1 MFITDLSIRRPT
13 VSWVMSLILII
24 FGLFVF
30 WKLPVRELPNG
41 IQPPVV
47 QVQVDYKSAA
57 ASIVDQEVTQVL
69 EDVIGGA
76 EGIKNIDSK
85 SENGRSTINV
95 EFDTSIDLD
104 NAAND
109 IRERVAR
116 VVDNLPSESDPPQIL
131 KRAAGFTTTMWLS
144 LSSSTWSD
152 LELGDYAERFLV
164 DQFSSVKNVGRIRVG
179 GLRELSI
186 RVWVDPIKLAAN
198 DLTIKEVESA
208 MRGENISLPA
218 GTLEAD
224 NIDLT
229 LNLDKSYN
237 DINSIKQLPI
247 KKKNNKVILLSD
259 VANVEFGPVSEKTLF
274 KAQTKDQIN
283 LKTVGIGIYAR
294 SGAST
299 VELSNEI
306 KKKIIEVKKSL
317 PEELD
322 LRVSFNR
329 ANYVEAAIEEVYKT
343 LFIAFILVVLIIYL
357 FLGNLKAV
365 IVPAIALPVSLIAS
379 FLGLYIFG
387 LSINIFVLL
396 SFILA
401 IGIITDDSVIM
412 TDAIYR
418 RIENGENS
426 LVAAY
431 KGSKQISFAIIAT
444 TLILVAVFLPLIFI
458 KGISGTL
465 FRETAIALSFSIV
478 VSSFVALTLSP
489 MLASKFLNK
498 KTSKKFIIRKFE
510 NIFSNFANFYKET
523 LGTVIYKTRTVGIF
537 IIFIIIASILLFNFS
552 KKELLPMEDR
562 GAYLIIGATDEGSS
576 FEYTQEQAQKVEARL
591 LPLLQAEDSPY
602 SRFIMRVPG
611 FGSSANS
618 YNSFIII
625 ALLDDWKNRKKGQQI
640 VLREAIGKIVTL
652 PQALAFPI
660 SPQSIRVSS
669 YNKPVQ
675 MVIYGSTYEELEEI
689 QKKIIRKLRSNKN
702 LSRIDSD
709 YNRNK
714 PEVKLIINKN
724 KAKDLG
730 VSTKAIG
737 ETLETLYGGKKIT
750 TFNKLGKEY
759 PIIVQQYLSDRRNKE
774 GVSKIFVRS
783 ETNSKLISLANLVSF
798 KEEGSA
804 KQLARYN
811 RQRAVTISAN
821 INEGYTLTEAIK
833 FFEEVMSSEA
843 PKNQITWKGKSEE
856 IKETSNELFII
867 FALALLTAYLVMA
880 ATFNSFIHPFIIVLT
895 VPLAIFGG
903 LVFILF
909 LNSSVNIFSQIALII
924 LIGISTKNSILIVD
938 FANQIRTTG
947 KNIDT
952 AVKEACAV
960 RFRPIIMTSLST
972 MIAMMP
978 LVIGNIGPGAGEGSR
993 LAVGSTILGGMIIST
1008 FFTLYVT
1015 PSMYL
1020 ALAKNTKRIDVI
1032 DIELKKNYLKNNIF
1046 IFI

>member
-1 MFITDLSIRRPT
+1 MFITELSIKRPT

-47 QVQVDYKSAA
+47 QVQVDYKSAS
-57 ASIVDQEVTQVL
+57 ASIVDQEVTQVV

-95 EFDTSIDLD
+95 EFDTSINLD

-152 LELGDYAERFLV
+152 LELGDYAERYLV

-186 RVWVDPIKLAAN
+186 RVWIDPIRLAAN
-198 DLTIKEVESA
+198 DITVKEVESA

-237 DINSIKQLPI
+237 DIKSINQLPI
-247 KKKNNKVILLSD
+247 KKNGNKVILLSD
-259 VANVEFGPVSEKTLF
+259 VANIEFGPVSEKTLF
-274 KAQTKDQIN
+274 KAQTRDQIN

-299 VELSNEI
+299 VELSNDI
-306 KKKIIEVKKSL
+306 KKKLIDVKKTL
-317 PEELD
+317 PNELD

-343 LFIAFILVVLIIYL
+343 LLIAFVLVVLIIYL

-418 RIENGENS
+418 RIENGETP

-458 KGISGTL
+458 EGISGTL

-489 MLASKFLNK
+489 MLASKFLYK
-498 KTSKKFIIRKFE
+498 KKSKKIFINKFE
-510 NIFSNFANFYKET
+510 KIFLSFSNFYKET
-523 LGTVIYKTRTVGIF
+523 LSIIVNKTKSVCLF
-537 IIFIIIASILLFNFS
+537 IIFIIFASVLLFSFS

-562 GAYLIIGATDEGSS
+562 GAYLIIGSTDEGSS

-591 LPLLQAEDSPY
+591 IPLLQAENSPY

-611 FGSSANS
+611 FGNSANS

-625 ALLDDWKNRKKGQQI
+625 ALLDDWKNRKKGQQV

-660 SPQSIRVSS
+660 SPQSIRVSN

-675 MVIYGSTYEELEEI
+675 MVVYGNTYEELENI
-689 QKKIIRKLRSNKN
+689 QKKVIQKLRSNKN

-730 VSTKAIG
+730 VSTKSIG
-737 ETLETLYGGKKIT
+737 ETLETLYGGKRIT

-783 ETNSKLISLANLVSF
+783 ETNGKLISLANLVSF

-804 KQLARYN
+804 KELSRYN
-811 RQRAVTISAN
+811 RQRAITISAN

-833 FFEEVMSSEA
+833 YFEEVMRDLSPE
-843 PKNQITWKGKSEE
+843 NQITWKGKSEE

-880 ATFNSFIHPFIIVLT
+880 ATFNSFIHPFIIILT

-938 FANQIRTTG
+938 YANQIRTTG
-947 KNIDT
+947 KDIEL

-972 MIAMMP
+972 MIAMIP

-1015 PSMYL
+1015 PTMYL
-1020 ALAKNTKRIDVI
+1020 TLAKNTKRIDVI
-1032 DIELKKNYLKNNIF
+1032 DLELKKDLSKK
-1046 IFI
+1046 

>member
-1 MFITDLSIRRPT
+1 MFITELSIRRPV
-13 VSWVMSLILII
+13 VSWVMSLILIV

-30 WKLPVRELPNG
+30 WKLPVRELPSG
-41 IQPPVV
+41 IQPPVI
-47 QVQVDYKSAA
+47 QVQVNYNSAA
-57 ASIVDQEVTQVL
+57 APIVNQEVTQVL

-85 SENGRSTINV
+85 SENGRSTINI
-95 EFDTSIDLD
+95 EFDTSIELD

-109 IRERVAR
+109 VRERVAR
-116 VVDNLPSESDPPQIL
+116 VVDNLPSEADPPQIL
-131 KRAAGFTTTMWLS
+131 KRAAGFTTTMWLA

-152 LELGDYAERFLV
+152 LELGDYAERYLV
-164 DQFSSVKNVGRIRVG
+164 DTFSSVKNVGRILVG

-186 RVWVDPIKLAAN
+186 RVWIDPIKLAAN
-198 DLTIKEVESA
+198 DLTIQEVEQA
-208 MRGENISLPA
+208 LRGENIRLPA

-237 DINSIKQLPI
+237 SIETIKQLPI
-247 KKKNNKVILLSD
+247 KKNNKQIVTLSD
-259 VANVEFGPVSEKTLF
+259 VAKIEFGPVSEKTLF
-274 KAQTKDQIN
+274 KAQRKDQLN

-299 VELSNEI
+299 VELSKEI
-306 KKKIIEVKKSL
+306 KKKIFEVNKTL
-317 PEELD
+317 PDGLKLEIA
-322 LRVSFNR
+322 FNR
-329 ANYVEAAIEEVYKT
+329 ATYVGAAINEVYKT
-343 LFIAFILVVLIIYL
+343 LVIAFVLVVIIIYL

-379 FLGLYIFG
+379 FLGIYLFG

-418 RIENGENS
+418 RIENGETP
-426 LVAAY
+426 LVASY
-431 KGSKQISFAIIAT
+431 KGSKQITFAIIAT
-444 TLILVAVFLPLIFI
+444 TLILIAVFLPLIFI
-458 KGISGTL
+458 EGISGTL
-465 FRETAIALSFSIV
+465 FKETAIALSFSIV

-489 MLASKFLNK
+489 MLASKFLTK
-498 KTSKKFIIRKFE
+498 KTNKNFIINRFEKFFLS
-510 NIFSNFANFYKET
+510 FSKFYEET
-523 LGTVIYKTRTVGIF
+523 LTVLMKKTKSITIF
-537 IIFIIIASILLFNFS
+537 IILIIVGSILLFDFS

-562 GAYLIIGATDEGSS
+562 GAYLVIGFTDEGSS
-576 FEYTQEQAQKVEARL
+576 FEYTQEKAQVIEKRL
-591 LPLLQAEDSPY
+591 IPLLQKENSPY

-618 YNSFIII
+618 FNSFIII
-625 ALLDDWKNRKKGQQI
+625 ALLDNWDNRKKNSQT
-640 VLREAIGKIVTL
+640 VMREAIGKIVTV
-652 PQALAFPI
+652 PQAVAFPI

-675 MVIYGSTYEELEEI
+675 MVIYGSTYEELEKI
-689 QKKIIRKLRSNKN
+689 QSQVIRTLRKNGN
-702 LSRIDSD
+702 LSRIESD
-709 YNRNK
+709 YSRNK
-714 PEVKLIINKN
+714 PEVKLLINKN

-730 VSTKAIG
+730 VSTEKIG
-737 ETLETLYGGKKIT
+737 RTLETLYGGKRVT

-759 PIIVQQYLSDRRNKE
+759 PIILQQYLADRRNKE
-774 GVSKIFVRS
+774 GISKIFVRS
-783 ETNSKLISLANLVSF
+783 DTTGKLISLVNLVDF
-798 KEEGSA
+798 KEVGAA
-804 KQLARYN
+804 KELSRYN
-811 RQRAVTISAN
+811 RQPAVTISAN
-821 INEGYTLTEAIK
+821 ISENYSLSDAIK
-833 FFEEVMSSEA
+833 YLENTMEEVA
-843 PKNQITWKGKSEE
+843 PQNQITWKGKSEE
-856 IKETSNELFII
+856 VKETSNELFII

-880 ATFNSFIHPFIIVLT
+880 ATFNSFVHPFIIILT

-938 FANQIRTTG
+938 YANQIRTKG
-947 KNIDT
+947 KNIET
-952 AVKEACAV
+952 AVKEACSI

-1015 PSMYL
+1015 PTMYL
-1020 ALAKNTKRIDVI
+1020 ALAKNTKRIDAV
-1032 DIELKKNYLKNNIF
+1032 DIELKKELR
-1046 IFI
+1046 

>member
-1 MFITDLSIRRPT
+1 MYLTEVSIRRP
-13 VSWVMSLILII
+13 VISWVMSLILIL
-24 FGLFVF
+24 FGIFVF
-30 WKLPVRELPNG
+30 WKLPVRELPSG
-41 IQPPVV
+41 LQPPIV
-47 QVQVDYKSAA
+47 QIQIDYKSAA
-57 ASIVDQEVTQVL
+57 APIVDQEVTQVV

-76 EGIKNIDSK
+76 EGIKNIESK

-95 EFDTSIDLD
+95 IFDTEIDLD

-116 VVDNLPSESDPPQIL
+116 IIDNLPTESDPPQIL
-131 KRAAGFTTTMWLS
+131 KQAAGFTTTMWLS

-152 LELGDYAERFLV
+152 LELGDYAERYLV
-164 DQFSSVKNVGRIRVG
+164 DTFSSVKNVGRIRVG

-186 RVWVDPIKLAAN
+186 RVWIDPIKLAAN
-198 DLTIKEVESA
+198 DLTVQDVELA
-208 MRGENISLPA
+208 LRRENIRLPA
-218 GTLEAD
+218 GTLEAN
-224 NIDLT
+224 NIDLN
-229 LNLDKSYN
+229 LSLDKSYS
-237 DINSIKQLPI
+237 DIDKIKQLPI
-247 KKKNNKVILLSD
+247 KKNEKKVLLLSD
-259 VANVEFGPVSEKTLF
+259 VANIEFGPVSEKTLF
-274 KAQTKDQIN
+274 KAQTKNKIN
-283 LKTVGIGIYAR
+283 LKTVGIGIYAK

-299 VELSNEI
+299 VELSKTI
-306 KKKIIEVKKSL
+306 RTKVAQVSKTL
-317 PEELD
+317 PEGLTLEVAFD
-322 LRVSFNR
+322 R
-329 ANYVEAAIEEVYKT
+329 ANYVSAAIEEVYKT
-343 LFIAFILVVLIIYL
+343 LIIAFILVVIIIYL

-379 FLGLYIFG
+379 FLGLYLFG

-418 RIENGENS
+418 RIEKGETP

-431 KGSKQISFAIIAT
+431 KGSKQITFAIIAT
-444 TLILVAVFLPLIFI
+444 TLILIAVFLPLIFI
-458 KGISGTL
+458 EGISGTL
-465 FRETAIALSFSIV
+465 FKETAIALSFSIII
-478 VSSFVALTLSP
+478 SSFVALTLSP
-489 MLASKFLNK
+489 MLASKFLIK
-498 KTSKKFIIRKFE
+498 KTNKNFIIKKFEKHFQS
-510 NIFSNFANFYKET
+510 FSKFYKET
-523 LGTVIYKTRTVGIF
+523 LNVLIDKSKMVSIF
-537 IIFIIIASILLFNFS
+537 IIFIIITSILLFNFS

-562 GAYLIIGATDEGSS
+562 GAYLVIGFTDEGSS
-576 FEYTQEQAQKVEARL
+576 FEYTQEKAQIIEKRL
-591 LPLLQAEDSPY
+591 TPLLQADDSPY
-602 SRFIMRVPG
+602 ARFIMRVPG

-625 ALLDDWKNRKKGQQI
+625 ALLDNWKNRDKNSQTI
-640 VLREAIGKIVTL
+640 MREAIGKIVTV
-652 PQALAFPI
+652 PQAVAFPI

-689 QKKIIRKLRSNKN
+689 QKKIINNLRKNPN
-702 LSRIDSD
+702 LSRIESD
-709 YNRNK
+709 YSRNK

-730 VSTKAIG
+730 ISTESIG
-737 ETLETLYGGKKIT
+737 RTLEILYGGKKVT

-759 PIIVQQYLSDRRNKE
+759 PIILQQYISDRRNKD
-774 GVSKIFVRS
+774 GISKIFVRS
-783 ETNSKLISLANLVSF
+783 KDGELISLVNLVEF
-798 KEEGSA
+798 VEEGNA
-804 KQLARYN
+804 KELNRYN

-821 INEGYTLTEAIK
+821 INENYTLSEAIR
-833 FFEEVMSSEA
+833 FLEDTVSEVSPE
-843 PKNQITWKGKSEE
+843 NQIAWKGKSEE
-856 IKETSNELFII
+856 LKETTNELFII

-880 ATFNSFIHPFIIVLT
+880 ATFNSFVHPFIIILT

-938 FANQIRTTG
+938 FANQLRTKG
-947 KNIDT
+947 KNIQDSI
-952 AVKEACAV
+952 KEACDL

-972 MIAMMP
+972 MIAMLP
-978 LVIGNIGPGAGEGSR
+978 LVIGNIGPGAGEASR

-1020 ALAKNTKRIDVI
+1020 LLAKNTKRIDAVDI
-1032 DIELKKNYLKNNIF
+1032 DLKKQLN
-1046 IFI
+1046 

>member
-1 MFITDLSIRRPT
+1 MFITELSIKRPAF
-13 VSWVMSLILII
+13 SWVMSLILIV

-47 QVQVDYKSAA
+47 QVQINYKSAS
-57 ASIVDQEVTQVL
+57 ASIVDQEVTQVV

-116 VVDNLPSESDPPQIL
+116 IVDNLPSESDPPQIL

-152 LELGDYAERFLV
+152 LELGDYADRYLV
-164 DQFSSVKNVGRIRVG
+164 DQFSSIKNVGRILVG

-198 DLTIKEVESA
+198 DLTIKEVELA

-247 KKKNNKVILLSD
+247 KKTGNKVILLSD
-259 VANVEFGPVSEKTLF
+259 VANIEFGPVSEKTLF
-274 KAQTKDQIN
+274 KSQTKDQVN

-299 VELSNEI
+299 VELSDDI
-306 KKKIIEVKKSL
+306 KKRIIEVKKTL
-317 PEELD
+317 PDGLD

-343 LFIAFILVVLIIYL
+343 LLIAFILVVLIIYL

-365 IVPAIALPVSLIAS
+365 IVPAVALPVSLIAS

-418 RIENGENS
+418 RIENGETP

-431 KGSKQISFAIIAT
+431 KGSKQITFAIIAT

-458 KGISGTL
+458 EGISGTL
-465 FRETAIALSFSIV
+465 FRETAIALSFSII

-489 MLASKFLNK
+489 MLASKFLTK
-498 KTSKKFIIRKFE
+498 RTSKKFLIKKFE
-510 NIFSNFANFYKET
+510 NIFLKFSNFYKET
-523 LGTVIYKTRTVGIF
+523 LEIAVYKTKTISFF
-537 IIFIIIASILLFNFS
+537 IILIIVSSVLLFSFS
-552 KKELLPMEDR
+552 KKELLPQEDR
-562 GAYLIIGATDEGSS
+562 GAYLIIGFTDEGSS

-591 LPLLQAEDSPY
+591 IPLLQADDSPY

-640 VLREAIGKIVTL
+640 VIREAIGKIVTL
-652 PQALAFPI
+652 PQAIAFPI
-660 SPQSIRVSS
+660 SPQSIRVSN

-689 QKKIIRKLRSNKN
+689 QSKVIRKLRSNRN
-702 LSRIDSD
+702 LSRIESD

-714 PEVKLIINKN
+714 PEVKLIIDQNKT
-724 KAKDLG
+724 KDLG
-730 VSTKAIG
+730 VSTRSIG
-737 ETLETLYGGKKIT
+737 ETLETLYGGKRIT

-774 GVSKIFVRS
+774 GISKIFVRS
-783 ETNSKLISLANLVSF
+783 ETNGKLISLANLVSF
-798 KEEGSA
+798 KEEGAA
-804 KQLARYN
+804 KELSRYN
-811 RQRAVTISAN
+811 RQRAITISAN
-821 INEGYTLTEAIK
+821 ISENYTLTEAIK
-833 FFEEVMSSEA
+833 FLEEVMADIA
-843 PKNQITWKGKSEE
+843 PENQITWKGESEE

-867 FALALLTAYLVMA
+867 FALALLTSYLVMA
-880 ATFNSFIHPFIIVLT
+880 ATFNSFIHPFIIFLT

-938 FANQIRTTG
+938 YANQIRTTG
-947 KNIDT
+947 KNIDV
-952 AVKEACAV
+952 AVKEACSV
-960 RFRPIIMTSLST
+960 RFRPIMMTSLST
-972 MIAMMP
+972 MIAMLP
-978 LVIGNIGPGAGEGSR
+978 LIIGNIGPGAGEGSR
-993 LAVGSTILGGMIIST
+993 LAIGSTILGGMIIST

-1020 ALAKNTKRIDVI
+1020 ALAKNTKRIDTI
-1032 DIELKKNYLKNNIF
+1032 DLELKRELSKK
-1046 IFI
+1046 

>member
-1 MFITDLSIRRPT
+1 MFITELSIKRPAI
-13 VSWVMSLILII
+13 SWVMSLILII
-24 FGLFVF
+24 FGIFVF
-30 WKLPVRELPNG
+30 WKLPVRELPDG

-47 QVQVDYKSAA
+47 QVQINYKSAA
-57 ASIVDQEVTQVL
+57 ASIVDQEVTQVV

-95 EFDTSIDLD
+95 EFDTGINLD

-109 IRERVAR
+109 IRERISR

-144 LSSSTWSD
+144 LSSKTWSD

-164 DQFSSVKNVGRIRVG
+164 DQFSSVKNVGRILVG

-186 RVWVDPIKLAAN
+186 RVWIDPIKLAAN
-198 DLTIKEVESA
+198 DLTIQEVESA
-208 MRGENISLPA
+208 LRGENIRLPA
-218 GTLEAD
+218 GTLEAN

-229 LNLDKSYN
+229 LNLEKSYN
-237 DINSIKQLPI
+237 NIDSIKQLPI
-247 KKKNNKVILLSD
+247 KKFSDKVILLSD
-259 VANVEFGPVSEKTLF
+259 VANIEFGPVSEKTLF

-299 VELSNEI
+299 VELSNDI
-306 KKKIIEVKKSL
+306 QKRIVDVKKSL
-317 PEELD
+317 PDGLD

-329 ANYVEAAIEEVYKT
+329 ATYVKAAINEVYKT
-343 LFIAFILVVLIIYL
+343 LIIAFILVVVIIYL

-418 RIENGENS
+418 RIENGES
-426 LVAAY
+426 PLVAAY

-444 TLILVAVFLPLIFI
+444 TLILIAVFLPLIFI
-458 KGISGTL
+458 DGISGTL
-465 FRETAIALSFSIV
+465 FKETAIALSFSIII
-478 VSSFVALTLSP
+478 SSFVDLTLSP
-489 MLASKFLNK
+489 MLASKFLTK
-498 KTSKKFIIRKFE
+498 KNVKNNVVKKFEKLFL
-510 NIFSNFANFYKET
+510 SLSSFYKET
-523 LGTVIYKTRTVGIF
+523 LDIVINKTKIISVFIIF
-537 IIFIIIASILLFNFS
+537 IIFISVFLFNFS

-562 GAYLIIGATDEGSS
+562 GVYLVIGFTDEGRS
-576 FEYTQEQAQKVEARL
+576 FEYTQEKAQEVEKRL
-591 LPLLQAEDSPY
+591 IPLLQAEDSPY

-625 ALLDDWKNRKKGQQI
+625 ALLDDWKNRKKDSQTI
-640 VLREAIGKIVTL
+640 MREAIGKIVTL
-652 PQALAFPI
+652 PQAVAFPI
-660 SPQSIRVSS
+660 SPQSIRVSE
-669 YNKPVQ
+669 YNKPIQ
-675 MVIYGSTYEELEEI
+675 MVIYGNTYEELEKIQNKVIKEI
-689 QKKIIRKLRSNKN
+689 RSNRN
-702 LSRIDSD
+702 LSRIESD

-714 PEVKLIINKN
+714 PEVKLIINKY

-730 VSTKAIG
+730 VSAQSIG
-737 ETLETLYGGKKIT
+737 NTLETLYGGKKIT
-750 TFNKLGKEY
+750 TFNRQGKEY
-759 PIIVQQYLSDRRNKE
+759 PIIVQQYISDRRNKD
-774 GVSKIFVRS
+774 GISKIFVRS
-783 ETNSKLISLANLVSF
+783 STSGKLISLTNLVEF

-804 KQLARYN
+804 KVLARYN
-811 RQRAVTISAN
+811 RQSAVTISAN
-821 INEGYTLTEAIK
+821 ISENYTLTEAISYLENIMK
-833 FFEEVMSSEA
+833 EA
-843 PKNQITWKGKSEE
+843 APNNQITWKGKSEE
-856 IKETSNELFII
+856 IKETSNELYII
-867 FALALLTAYLVMA
+867 FILALLTAYLVMA
-880 ATFNSFIHPFIIVLT
+880 ATFNSFIHPFIIILT

-909 LNSSVNIFSQIALII
+909 LNSSINIFSQIALII

-938 FANQIRTTG
+938 YANQIRRTG
-947 KNIDT
+947 KNIES
-952 AVKEACAV
+952 AVKEACDI
-960 RFRPIIMTSLST
+960 RFRPIMMTSLST
-972 MIAMMP
+972 MIAMLP
-978 LVIGNIGPGAGEGSR
+978 LVIGNIGPGAGESSR
-993 LAVGSTILGGMIIST
+993 LAVGATILGGMIIST
-1008 FFTLYVT
+1008 IFTLYVT

-1020 ALAKNTKRIDVI
+1020 SLAKNTKRIDAVDI
-1032 DIELKKNYLKNNIF
+1032 DLNNQLSKK
-1046 IFI
+1046 

>member
-1 MFITDLSIRRPT
+1 MYITELSIRRPV
-13 VSWVMSLILII
+13 VSWVMSLILIV
-24 FGLFVF
+24 FGIFVF
-30 WKLPVRELPNG
+30 WKLPVRELPSG

-57 ASIVDQEVTQVL
+57 APIVDQEVTQVI

-116 VVDNLPSESDPPQIL
+116 VIDNLPSESDPPQIL
-131 KRAAGFTTTMWLS
+131 KRAAGFTTTMWLA
-144 LSSSTWSD
+144 LSSPTWSD
-152 LELGDYAERFLV
+152 LELGDYAERYLV
-164 DQFSSVKNVGRIRVG
+164 DTFSSVKNVGRILVG

-186 RVWVDPIKLAAN
+186 RVWIDPVKLAAN
-198 DLTIKEVESA
+198 DLTIQEVERA
-208 MRGENISLPA
+208 LRDENIRLPA
-218 GTLEAD
+218 GTLEAN

-237 DINSIKQLPI
+237 NVETLKQLPI
-247 KKKNNKVILLSD
+247 KKTSNKIVVLSD
-259 VANVEFGPVSEKTLF
+259 VANIEFGPVSEKTLF
-274 KAQTKDQIN
+274 KAQRKDQLN
-283 LKTVGIGIYAR
+283 LKTVGIGIYAK

-299 VELSNEI
+299 VELSKEI
-306 KKKIIEVKKSL
+306 KKKIDEVKKTL
-317 PEELD
+317 PEGLD
-322 LRVSFNR
+322 LEIAFNR
-329 ANYVEAAIEEVYKT
+329 ATYVGAAINEVYKT
-343 LFIAFILVVLIIYL
+343 LVIAFILVVVIIYL

-379 FLGLYIFG
+379 FLGIYIFG

-418 RIENGENS
+418 RIENGETP

-431 KGSKQISFAIIAT
+431 KGSKQITFAIIAT
-444 TLILVAVFLPLIFI
+444 TLILIAVFLPLIFI
-458 KGISGTL
+458 EGISGTL

-489 MLASKFLNK
+489 MLGSKFLNK
-498 KTSKKFIIRKFE
+498 KVTKNFFINKFDKFFLNFSK
-510 NIFSNFANFYKET
+510 FYQET
-523 LGTVIYKTRTVGIF
+523 LNILIHRSKIISLF
-537 IIFIIIASILLFNFS
+537 IIFIIVASALLFNFS

-562 GAYLIIGATDEGSS
+562 GAYLVIGFTDEGSS
-576 FEYTQEQAQKVEARL
+576 FEYTQEKAQIIEQRL
-591 LPLLQAEDSPY
+591 IPLLQAENSPY
-602 SRFIMRVPG
+602 KRFIMRVPG

-625 ALLDDWKNRKKGQQI
+625 ALLDRWENRGKDSQT
-640 VLREAIGKIVTL
+640 VMREAIGKIVTV
-652 PQALAFPI
+652 PQAVAFPI

-675 MVIYGSTYEELEEI
+675 MVIYGSTYEELERI
-689 QKKIIRKLRSNKN
+689 QKQVIRSLRKNRN
-702 LSRIDSD
+702 LSRLESD
-709 YNRNK
+709 YSRDK
-714 PEVKLIINKN
+714 PEVKIVINKN

-730 VSTKAIG
+730 VSSEAIG
-737 ETLETLYGGKKIT
+737 RTLETLYGGKKVT

-759 PIIVQQYLSDRRNKE
+759 PIILQQYLSDRRSKE
-774 GVSKIFVRS
+774 GLSKIFVRS
-783 ETNSKLISLANLVSF
+783 DTTDKLISLVNLVDF
-798 KEEGSA
+798 KEEGTA
-804 KQLARYN
+804 KELARYN

-821 INEGYTLTEAIK
+821 ISENYTLPEAIK
-833 FFEEVMSSEA
+833 YLENTMAEVA
-843 PKNQITWKGKSEE
+843 PQNRITWKGKSEE
-856 IKETSNELFII
+856 VKETTNELFII

-880 ATFNSFIHPFIIVLT
+880 ATFNSFVHPFIIILT

-903 LVFILF
+903 LIFILF
-909 LNSSVNIFSQIALII
+909 LNSSINIFSQIALII

-938 FANQIRTTG
+938 YANQIRTSG
-947 KNIDT
+947 KNIET
-952 AVKEACAV
+952 AVIDACNI

-972 MIAMMP
+972 MFAMLP

-1015 PSMYL
+1015 PTMYL
-1020 ALAKNTKRIDVI
+1020 ALAKNTKRIDSV
-1032 DIELKKNYLKNNIF
+1032 DLELKKQLR
-1046 IFI
+1046 

>member
-1 MFITDLSIRRPT
+1 MFITDLSIRRPV
-13 VSWVMSLILII
+13 VSSVFSLILIV
-24 FGLFVF
+24 FGIFVF
-30 WKLPVRELPNG
+30 WKLPVRELPSG
-41 IQPPVV
+41 LQPPVV
-47 QVQVDYKSAA
+47 QIQVDYKSAA
-57 ASIVDQEVTQVL
+57 APIIDQEVTQVI

-85 SENGRSTINV
+85 SSNGRSTIKV

-116 VVDNLPSESDPPQIL
+116 VIDNLPSESDPPQIL
-131 KRAAGFTTTMWLS
+131 KQAAGFTTTMWLA

-152 LELGDYAERFLV
+152 LELGDYAERYLV
-164 DQFSSVKNVGRIRVG
+164 DTFSSVKNVGRILVG

-186 RVWVDPIKLAAN
+186 RVWIDPIKLAAN
-198 DLTIKEVESA
+198 DLTVQEVERA
-208 MRGENISLPA
+208 LRGENIRLPA
-218 GTLEAD
+218 GTLEAN

-237 DINSIKQLPI
+237 SIETIKQLPI
-247 KKKNNKVILLSD
+247 KKTNKKVVVLSD
-259 VANVEFGPVSEKTLF
+259 VANIEFGPVSEKTLF
-274 KAQTKDQIN
+274 KAQRKDQLN

-299 VELSNEI
+299 VELSKEI
-306 KKKIIEVKKSL
+306 KKKIAKVNKSL
-317 PEELD
+317 PEGLELE
-322 LRVSFNR
+322 VAFNR
-329 ANYVEAAIEEVYKT
+329 ATYIGAAINEVYKT
-343 LFIAFILVVLIIYL
+343 LIIAFVLVVIIIYL

-379 FLGLYIFG
+379 FLGIYIFG

-418 RIENGENS
+418 RIENGENP

-431 KGSKQISFAIIAT
+431 KGSKQITFAIIAT
-444 TLILVAVFLPLIFI
+444 TLILIAVFLPLIFI
-458 KGISGTL
+458 EGISGTL

-498 KTSKKFIIRKFE
+498 KNNKNFIIRKFE
-510 NIFSNFANFYKET
+510 KFFLGFAKFYQET
-523 LGTVIYKTRTVGIF
+523 LEVLVKKTKTVSVF
-537 IIFIIIASILLFNFS
+537 IIFIIVASILLFNFS

-562 GAYLIIGATDEGSS
+562 GAYLVIGFTDEGSS
-576 FEYTQEQAQKVEARL
+576 FEYTQEKAQVIEKRL
-591 LPLLQAEDSPY
+591 IPLLQAENSPY

-611 FGSSANS
+611 FGSSATS

-625 ALLDDWKNRKKGQQI
+625 ALLDHWKNRKQDSQT
-640 VLREAIGKIVTL
+640 VMRQAIGKIVTV
-652 PQALAFPI
+652 PQAVAFPI

-675 MVIYGSTYEELEEI
+675 MVIYGSTYEELERI
-689 QKKIIRKLRSNKN
+689 QSEVIGKLRRNNN
-702 LSRIDSD
+702 LSRLESD
-709 YNRNK
+709 YTRNK

-730 VSTKAIG
+730 VSTETIG
-737 ETLETLYGGKKIT
+737 KSLETLYGGKRVT

-759 PIIVQQYLSDRRNKE
+759 PIILQQYLSDRRNKE
-774 GVSKIFVRS
+774 GISKIFVRS
-783 ETNSKLISLANLVSF
+783 DTTGKLISLTNLVNF
-798 KEEGSA
+798 KEEGTA
-804 KQLARYN
+804 KELARYN

-821 INEGYTLTEAIK
+821 ISENYTLSEAIK
-833 FFEEVMSSEA
+833 YLENTMAEVSPQS
-843 PKNQITWKGKSEE
+843 QITWKGKSEE

-880 ATFNSFIHPFIIVLT
+880 ATFNSFIHPFIIILT

-909 LNSSVNIFSQIALII
+909 LNSSINIFSQIALVI

-938 FANQIRTTG
+938 YANQIRTTG
-947 KNIDT
+947 KNIET
-952 AVKEACAV
+952 AVKEACSI

-993 LAVGSTILGGMIIST
+993 LAVGATILGGMIIST

-1015 PSMYL
+1015 PTMYL
-1020 ALAKNTKRIDVI
+1020 ALAKNTKRIDAI
-1032 DIELKKNYLKNNIF
+1032 DLELNRQLKR
-1046 IFI
+1046 

>member
-1 MFITDLSIRRPT
+1 MFITELSIKRPAF
-13 VSWVMSLILII
+13 SWVMSLILIV

-47 QVQVDYKSAA
+47 QVQINYKSAS
-57 ASIVDQEVTQVL
+57 ASIVDQEVTQVV

-116 VVDNLPSESDPPQIL
+116 IVDNLPSESDPPQIL

-152 LELGDYAERFLV
+152 LELGDYADRYLV
-164 DQFSSVKNVGRIRVG
+164 DQFSSIKNVGRILVG

-198 DLTIKEVESA
+198 DLTIKEVELA

-247 KKKNNKVILLSD
+247 KKTGNKVILLSD
-259 VANVEFGPVSEKTLF
+259 VANIEFGPVSEKTLF
-274 KAQTKDQIN
+274 KSQTKDQIN

-299 VELSNEI
+299 VELSDDI
-306 KKKIIEVKKSL
+306 KKRIIEVKKTL
-317 PEELD
+317 PDGLD

-343 LFIAFILVVLIIYL
+343 LLIAFILVVLIIYL

-365 IVPAIALPVSLIAS
+365 IVPAVALPVSLIAS

-418 RIENGENS
+418 RIENGETP

-431 KGSKQISFAIIAT
+431 KGSKQITFAIIAT

-458 KGISGTL
+458 EGISGTL
-465 FRETAIALSFSIV
+465 FRETAIALSFSII

-489 MLASKFLNK
+489 MLASKFLTK
-498 KTSKKFIIRKFE
+498 RTSKKFLIKKFE
-510 NIFSNFANFYKET
+510 NIFLKFSNFYKET
-523 LGTVIYKTRTVGIF
+523 LEIAVYKTKTISFF
-537 IIFIIIASILLFNFS
+537 IILIVVSSVLLFSFS
-552 KKELLPMEDR
+552 KKELLPQEDR
-562 GAYLIIGATDEGSS
+562 GAYLIIGFTDEGSS

-591 LPLLQAEDSPY
+591 IPLLQAEDSPY

-640 VLREAIGKIVTL
+640 VIREAIGKIVTL
-652 PQALAFPI
+652 PQAIAFPI
-660 SPQSIRVSS
+660 SPQSIRVSN

-689 QKKIIRKLRSNKN
+689 QSKVIRKLRSNRN
-702 LSRIDSD
+702 LSRIESD

-714 PEVKLIINKN
+714 PEVKLIIDQNKT
-724 KAKDLG
+724 KDLG
-730 VSTKAIG
+730 VSTRSIG
-737 ETLETLYGGKKIT
+737 ETLETLYGGKRIT

-774 GVSKIFVRS
+774 GISKIFVRS
-783 ETNSKLISLANLVSF
+783 ETNGKLISLANLVSF
-798 KEEGSA
+798 KEEGAA
-804 KQLARYN
+804 KELSRYN
-811 RQRAVTISAN
+811 RQRAITISAN
-821 INEGYTLTEAIK
+821 ISENYTLTEAIK
-833 FFEEVMSSEA
+833 FLEEVMADIA
-843 PKNQITWKGKSEE
+843 PENQITWKGESEE

-867 FALALLTAYLVMA
+867 FALALLTSYLVMA
-880 ATFNSFIHPFIIVLT
+880 ATFNSFIHPFIIFLT

-938 FANQIRTTG
+938 YANQIRTTG
-947 KNIDT
+947 KNIDV
-952 AVKEACAV
+952 AVKEACSV
-960 RFRPIIMTSLST
+960 RFRPIMMTSLST
-972 MIAMMP
+972 MIAMLP
-978 LVIGNIGPGAGEGSR
+978 LIIGNIGPGAGEGSR
-993 LAVGSTILGGMIIST
+993 LAIGSTILGGMIIST

-1020 ALAKNTKRIDVI
+1020 ALAKNTKRIDTI
-1032 DIELKKNYLKNNIF
+1032 DLELKRELSKK
-1046 IFI
+1046 